1 MRAARPRAA
10 PRADAGGVVPGRGVL
25 ERRGRSSTMT
35 SHEEGQKESPLRE
48 RVFSWEEFKAGW
60 RLVRS
65 HSQDDKEEE

>member
-1 MRAARPRAA
+1 
-10 PRADAGGVVPGRGVL
+10 
-25 ERRGRSSTMT
+25 MT